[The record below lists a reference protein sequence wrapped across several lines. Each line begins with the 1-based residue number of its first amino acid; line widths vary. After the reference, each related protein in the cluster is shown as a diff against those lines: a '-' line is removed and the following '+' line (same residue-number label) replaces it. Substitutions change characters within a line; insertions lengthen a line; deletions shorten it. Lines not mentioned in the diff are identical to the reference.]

1 MRLSIIIPVYNEES
15 TVGEV
20 IDQILAVD
28 LVDVEK
34 EIIVVDDG
42 STDGTADI
50 LRRAQKKSAALLTI
64 YKSRR
69 NLGKGMAIRT
79 GMEHVSG
86 DVLLIQD
93 ADLELDPKEYM
104 LLLKPILSGE
114 ASVVYGSRF
123 LNPSNKIP
131 WRSRVAQKILALL
144 TNLLYHA
151 NLTDEATAYKVF
163 RTGILKDIDLHCT
176 GFEFCPEVTAK
187 ILKHGYKIKEVPITF
202 RPRTKAEGKKLRF
215 LKDGFTAI
223 YTLLKYRFSD

>member
-42 STDGTADI
+42 STDGTSDI
-50 LRRAQKKSAALLTI
+50 LQKAQKESSALLTI
-64 YKSRR
+64 KSRQ

-79 GMEHVSG
+79 GMKYVSG
-86 DVLLIQD
+86 DIVLIQD
-93 ADLELDPKEYM
+93 ADLELDPKEYI

-114 ASVVYGSRF
+114 ASIVYGSRF

-131 WRSRVAQKILALL
+131 WRSRVAQRVLALL
-144 TNLLYHA
+144 TNLLYHS

-163 RTGILKDIDLHCT
+163 RTDVLKDIDLHCT

-187 ILKHGYKIKEVPITF
+187 VLRHGHKIKEVPITF

-215 LKDGFTAI
+215 FRDGLTAI
-223 YTLLKYRFSD
+223 FTLLKYRFSE